1 MLFKSAGHSK
11 SDIDGLH
18 NFPRIVAETEN
29 QYDRALN
36 LHDLIECCKE
46 AESDQ
51 RQNRRDEDF
60 QRFFMELPVPCQIN
74 VPLIPSSTYNL
85 NVQRS
90 RMIAIDTKE
99 QTISLW

>member
-51 RQNRRDEDF
+51 RSIDF
-60 QRFFMELPVPCQIN
+60 FDLKFELRAKFY
-74 VPLIPSSTYNL
+74 L
-85 NVQRS
+85 
-90 RMIAIDTKE
+90 E
-99 QTISLW
+99 